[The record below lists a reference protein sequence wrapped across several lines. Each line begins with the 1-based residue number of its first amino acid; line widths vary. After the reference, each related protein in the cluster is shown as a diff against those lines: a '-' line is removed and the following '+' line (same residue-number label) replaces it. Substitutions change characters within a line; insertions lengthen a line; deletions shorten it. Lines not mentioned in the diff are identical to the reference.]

1 MTKLDHI
8 GIVVRSIETAA
19 KIYEDLVQASSSHSA
34 TGWWTNG
41 CGGSGCDDNVQGY
54 TVISGNKIGVL
65 LHSSGGFKVASLKHV
80 TITGSGADGLQLFGA
95 NLYAN
100 VTESIIS
107 GNAGS
112 AANAAFSGTTVNIDR
127 STIANNATGLTATS
141 GAIIRAS
148 GNNIYN
154 NATGFSIGAGAFI
167 QSDSTNN
174 TGGSNGGLG
183 APNASLAKN

>member
-1 MTKLDHI
+1 
-8 GIVVRSIETAA
+8 VF
-19 KIYEDLVQASSSHSA
+19 SA
-34 TGWWTNG
+34 
-41 CGGSGCDDNVQGY
+41 
-54 TVISGNKIGVL
+54 
-65 LHSSGGFKVASLKHV
+65 
-80 TITGSGADGLQLFGA
+80 
-95 NLYAN
+95 
-100 VTESIIS
+100 
-107 GNAGS
+107 
-112 AANAAFSGTTVNIDR
+112 TTVNIDR
-127 STIANNATGLTATS
+127 STIANNGTGLTAANS